1 VLYPVVIK
9 LKPFASSIG
18 YVPIDGWGYKIRN
31 LIEKNKIPLFY
42 NLMMMKRKL
51 FHNTVFNQFYLTDKK
66 SPLDIESVN
75 Y

>member
-1 VLYPVVIK
+1 
-9 LKPFASSIG
+9 
-18 YVPIDGWGYKIRN
+18 
-31 LIEKNKIPLFY
+31 
-42 NLMMMKRKL
+42 MMMKRKL